1 MKLKSVLALSAAWCA
16 AIAPLLAQASNWPER
31 SIRVIV
37 PFAAGGNTD
46 GIARLTAERLTQS
59 LGQSVVVENR
69 PGANGSIAAQAV
81 QRADPDGYTLLMA
94 AMPIIAILPKVQK
107 VPYDPVKDFVP
118 ISNIGSNPFA
128 LGIGKNVPAT
138 NLKEF
143 VELVRKSPGRYNY
156 ASGGSGSVSHLSG
169 ALFLK
174 RTGLEMMHVMYKGD
188 APAMAAV
195 LGGEVSMYFGN
206 LSAIAPQAKAGNV
219 RMLAVSSS
227 RPTPLFPDVP
237 AIADT
242 YPGFETLTWNGL
254 MAPAGT
260 PRAVVNRIA
269 DEVRRLGRDSAF
281 VDRLAALGVDV
292 VADGPDELAATVQSD
307 IALWTDAVKAADLKE

>member
-1 MKLKSVLALSAAWCA
+1 MKLRSVLTLSAALSATL
-16 AIAPLLAQASNWPER
+16 APLLAQANEWPER
-31 SIRVIV
+31 SIRIIV

-46 GIARLTAERLTQS
+46 GIARLTAERLTQA
-59 LGQSVVVENR
+59 LGQTVLVENR

-94 AMPIIAILPKVQK
+94 AMPIVAILPKVQK

-143 VELVRKSPGRYNY
+143 EELVRKNAGRYNY

-174 RTGLEMMHVMYKGD
+174 RAGLEMMHVMYKGD
-188 APAMAAV
+188 APAMAAL
-195 LGGEVSMYFGN
+195 LGGEVTMYFGN

-219 RMLAVSSS
+219 KMIAVSSAKPS
-227 RPTPLFPDVP
+227 PLFPDVP
-237 AIADT
+237 TIAET
-242 YPGFETLTWNGL
+242 HPGFETLTWNGL

-260 PRAVVNRIA
+260 PPAVVDRIA
-269 DEVRRLGRDSAF
+269 SEVQKLGRNKDF
-281 VDRLAALGVDV
+281 VDRLSALGVDV
-292 VADGPDELAATVQSD
+292 VANSPAEFAATVQSD
-307 IALWTDAVKAADLKE
+307 IALWADAVKAADLKE